1 MGRGKI
7 EEGMPQKGDS
17 FPYSRRRK
25 DGKPNVGI
33 QNGFRP
39 HAMYDIRSMLEL
51 NMLHPEIAKI
61 ISEKYGYTE
70 QYALQMIK
78 EERRNFEDY
87 YESMKE
93 NLVQTNIKRLNSMI
107 YRLTAKGDNKS
118 DKLSLQAIDILN
130 KMIQAYEQKIKV
142 ETDKPIFE
150 IKIDNE

>member
-61 ISEKYGYTE
+61 TSEKYCYT
-70 QYALQMIK
+70 YK
-78 EERRNFEDY
+78 
-87 YESMKE
+87 
-93 NLVQTNIKRLNSMI
+93 
-107 YRLTAKGDNKS
+107 
-118 DKLSLQAIDILN
+118 
-130 KMIQAYEQKIKV
+130 
-142 ETDKPIFE
+142 
-150 IKIDNE
+150 